1 MTQGVGVLA
10 VRIWRSDRG
19 ETRARVSAKLDAA
32 DTSPPTVTYLQPDE
46 IEAAVRDWVDRYTAA
61 TRLGLDDS

>member
-1 MTQGVGVLA
+1 M
-10 VRIWRSDRG
+10 
-19 ETRARVSAKLDAA
+19 SAKLDAA